1 MRILADAHISPASV
15 DFLRSLGHDA
25 VRIGKV
31 LSAEA
36 TDREI
41 VEYAA
46 REDRVILTQDLDF
59 SAIIALSRRTT
70 PSVISVRLG
79 SARIETVNETLAVQL
94 ARLESEVSRGVL
106 ATVEGSRIR
115 IRSLPIQF

>member
-15 DFLRSLGHDA
+15 DFLRSLGHDMKR
-25 VRIGKV
+25 VGNV

-36 TDREI
+36 TDLEI

-59 SAIIALSRRTT
+59 SAIIALSGRTA
-70 PSVISVRLG
+70 PSVISMRLE
-79 SARIETVNETLAVQL
+79 SARIETVNEILAVQL
-94 ARLESEVSRGVL
+94 ARLEAEVSRGILV
-106 ATVEGSRIR
+106 TVEEDRIR
-115 IRSLPIQF
+115 IRSLPIP

>member
-1 MRILADAHISPASV
+1 M
-15 DFLRSLGHDA
+15 
-25 VRIGKV
+25 RIGKV

-106 ATVEGSRIR
+106 ATVEESRIR